1 MEVSIRARWGWA
13 EADHLCEEPIF
24 IKSYRSEHVVSF
36 ICIFLSFF
44 FDFIFFLYFL
54 YDYFYNQHLV
64 EKIFLI
70 EILILFVCDFLY
82 ELTNEFLFM
91 ASSIVYSIPI
101 FFFSF
106 QDAIFYHFDF
116 YHFFNMFF
124 AVFLLLKYFTLI
136 VLSRQEQLNINMED
150 PYVMVWNILL
160 HHIYKINMI
169 IKNKRID

>member
-1 MEVSIRARWGWA
+1 MTRISYFQRISSI
-13 EADHLCEEPIF
+13 F
-24 IKSYRSEHVVSF
+24 F
-36 ICIFLSFF
+36 FLSFF
-44 FDFIFFLYFL
+44 FDICIFSYLLF
-54 YDYFYNQHLV
+54 DYYYNHHLV

-70 EILILFVCDFLY
+70 EILILIVSDFLY
-82 ELTNEFLFM
+82 ELTSEFLFM
-91 ASSIVYSIPI
+91 ASSIVFSILI

-150 PYVMVWNILL
+150 PYVMV
-160 HHIYKINMI
+160 
-169 IKNKRID
+169 